1 MTDLMLNDDQAIY
14 QHIKRQLNIYIA
26 RSGHSQSEIARRV
39 KVSRATVTNWLRT
52 GKISKGNLVK
62 LCHEL
67 GISEQEILSADL
79 RDFDNSPVVL
89 TELQKK
95 IIHKVQSLPAKSHYI
110 LESVDKLL
118 S

>member
-1 MTDLMLNDDQAIY
+1 MTELILDDKQAIY
-14 QHIKRQLNIYIA
+14 QHIKRQLNIYIT
-26 RSGHSQSEIARRV
+26 RSGHSQSEIARRC

-52 GKISKGNLVK
+52 GHISKGNLVK

-67 GISEQEILSADL
+67 GVSEQEILSADL
-79 RDFDNSPVVL
+79 RDFEPLPIVL

-95 IIHKVQSLPAKSHYI
+95 VIHKVQSLPTESHYI